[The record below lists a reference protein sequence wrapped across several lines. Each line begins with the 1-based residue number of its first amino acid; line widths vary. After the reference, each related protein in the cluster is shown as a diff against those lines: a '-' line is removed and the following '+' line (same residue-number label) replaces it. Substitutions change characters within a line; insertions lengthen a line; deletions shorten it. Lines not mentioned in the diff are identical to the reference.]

1 VSDKTGVALT
11 CDKIVGDRRFTC
23 RARDMK
29 AGELLYFLAKTLR
42 LKWYRTQQGFHLAPD
57 DEAQRIVQ
65 QQAAAAQHE
74 MRAQAQY
81 WAFERRRAQ
90 AREFFWQLLGAPPL
104 TDDDVKRLAE
114 MYPDVAHSI
123 ERSSRLHTALKIVTH
138 LSSAQLAEAA
148 GEGLRLTRQQI
159 EAMGGMSQP
168 DLIISEKYQVRMRDV
183 EELWIRFQPDGVIV
197 FAYKSPG
204 EVLHGCSLDAGPP
217 QPFDPSKFRTTPDHD
232 DSPVS
237 RTR

>member
-1 VSDKTGVALT
+1 
-11 CDKIVGDRRFTC
+11 
-23 RARDMK
+23 MK
-29 AGELLYFLAKTLR
+29 AGEMLYFLAKTLR
-42 LKWYRTQQGFHLAPD
+42 LKWYRTQRGFHLAPD
-57 DEAQRIVQ
+57 YEAQRIVQ

-74 MRAQAQY
+74 MMAQAQY
-81 WAFERRRAQ
+81 LWFERRRAQ

-104 TDDDVKRLAE
+104 ADNDVKCLAE
-114 MYPDVAHSI
+114 MYPDVAHKL
-123 ERSSRLHTALKIVTH
+123 ERSPRLHTALKIVTH
-138 LSSAQLAEAA
+138 LSNAQLAEAA

-168 DLIISEKYQVRMRDV
+168 DLIISEKYKIRIKDV
-183 EELWIRFQPDGVIV
+183 EELWIRFQPDGTVV

-204 EVLHGCSLDAGPP
+204 EVLHISALDAGPP

-237 RTR
+237 RAR